1 MADLKVQT
9 LQAIVWRCDRLN
21 SARLQTRIER
31 RPGEKARKA
40 IRDTLQRVRE
50 IPQLQGHADPPGQMM
65 MPSSFAEASA
75 PSRALHVL
83 RPEDVAAF
91 IDNEGALWA
100 SWIAANGFKAAA
112 GELCLLPGRDGDIAA
127 AVAGIGPA
135 TEAKRHRFALARV
148 VDRLPCGA
156 WRLSGALS
164 EAERAEC
171 ALAWLLSAYHFDRYR
186 PGRAAPDR
194 AMLVCP
200 AGLDAASL
208 LAMADGEA
216 LTRDLI
222 NTPAQDMGP
231 AELEAATRD
240 LAARHGATV
249 EVTTGEDLLAA
260 NLPMIHAVGRAS
272 PRAPRLIDLQWGASG
287 PTLCLVGKGVCF
299 DTGGLNIKPS
309 NGMNLMK
316 KDMGGAATVLGLAQM
331 IMTLHLPVRLR
342 VLIPA
347 VENVISGNALK
358 PRDIL
363 TSRKGLTVEVNDTDA
378 EGRLVLAD
386 ALALAC
392 EGKPDVLVSMATLT
406 GAARVAVGP
415 DLAPYYTDDGEIAAA
430 LEAGA
435 TAGFDPVW
443 RMPFHT
449 PYEPVIEP
457 GIADLDNAP
466 GFGFA
471 GSITAALF
479 LRRFVEATR
488 YVHFDIYCHSPSDLP
503 ARPKGG
509 VGQGARAVL
518 GALSGMFGWKD
529 R

>member
-1 MADLKVQT
+1 
-9 LQAIVWRCDRLN
+9 
-21 SARLQTRIER
+21 
-31 RPGEKARKA
+31 
-40 IRDTLQRVRE
+40 
-50 IPQLQGHADPPGQMM
+50 
-65 MPSSFAEASA
+65 
-75 PSRALHVL
+75 VL
-83 RPEDVAAF
+83 RPDEVAAF
-91 IDNEGALWA
+91 SDNEGSLWA
-100 SWIAANGFKAAA
+100 GWLTATGFKAQP
-112 GELCLLPGRDGDIAA
+112 GELCLLPGTDGGIAA
-127 AVAGIGPA
+127 AVAGIGTVDA
-135 TEAKRHRFALARV
+135 GRRQRFILAKV
-148 VDRLPCGA
+148 VDRLPAGA
-156 WRLSGALS
+156 WRLSGALAP
-164 EAERAEC
+164 AERTEC
-171 ALAWLLSAYHFDRYR
+171 ALGWLLSGYRFDRYR
-186 PGRAAPDR
+186 PDRKATERAE
-194 AMLVCP
+194 LVCP
-200 AGLDAASL
+200 AGLDAVTL
-208 LAMADGEA
+208 LAMAEGEA

-231 AELEAATRD
+231 AELEAATRELGTRFD
-240 LAARHGATV
+240 AAV
-249 EVTTGEDLLAA
+249 SVTAGDELLAA
-260 NLPMIHAVGRAS
+260 NFPMIHAVGRAS
-272 PRAPRLIDLQWGASG
+272 PRAPRLIDLQWGSTG
-287 PTLCLVGKGVCF
+287 PKLTLVGKGVCF

-309 NGMNLMK
+309 TGMALMK

-331 IMTLHLPVRLR
+331 IMALNLPLRLR

-358 PRDIL
+358 PKDIL

-392 EGKPDVLVSMATLT
+392 EDPPDVLVSMATLT

-415 DLAPYYTDDGEIAAA
+415 DLAPYYTDDAGIVAA

-435 TAGFDPVW
+435 AAGFDPVW

-449 PYEPVIEP
+449 PYEHVIEP

-479 LRRFVEATR
+479 LRRFVNVPR
-488 YVHFDIYCHSPSDLP
+488 YVHFDIYGHTPSDMP

-509 VGQGARAVL
+509 VGQGARALL
-518 GALSGMFGWKD
+518 GALPGMFGWKD